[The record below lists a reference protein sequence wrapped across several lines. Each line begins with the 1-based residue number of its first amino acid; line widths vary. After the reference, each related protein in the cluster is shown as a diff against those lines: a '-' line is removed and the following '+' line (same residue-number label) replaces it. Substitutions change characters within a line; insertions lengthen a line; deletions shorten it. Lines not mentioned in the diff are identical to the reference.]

1 MNTRCKPKYLRKG
14 FMVDVETELGLEER
28 QIWKRQRE
36 GQRKFYWTDKEVRM
50 CSIMEP

>member
-1 MNTRCKPKYLRKG
+1 
-14 FMVDVETELGLEER
+14 MVDVETELGLEER